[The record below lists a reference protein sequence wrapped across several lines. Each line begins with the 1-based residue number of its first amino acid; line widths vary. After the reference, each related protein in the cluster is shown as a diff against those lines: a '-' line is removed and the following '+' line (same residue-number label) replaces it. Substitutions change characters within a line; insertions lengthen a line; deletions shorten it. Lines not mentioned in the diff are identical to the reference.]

1 MVNFKFRR
9 IIVGLGIFACLFTGC
24 GQEIVSTEE
33 EAIQES
39 VTETMTSEQASASEE
54 SDTSVTINI
63 ADVTAEQLKQ
73 VTMSIETIQQNSD
86 WEAMESIPD
95 DLKPEYIMLA
105 YQEKTLLYGQDP
117 NQERDYELIATLITY
132 QNSSYVKEIISSAI
146 IKNMIIPE
154 NALTFYY
161 VMPDDIQEDLHEL
174 MGE

>member
-1 MVNFKFRR
+1 MKK
-9 IIVGLGIFACLFTGC
+9 IIGVLLIFALLLTGC
-24 GQEIVSTEE
+24 GHNTEE
-33 EAIQES
+33 EKKQGKIELY
-39 VTETMTSEQASASEE
+39 SAQDNKLLLTIDNQ
-54 SDTSVTINI
+54 DTVNKLLN
-63 ADVTAEQLKQ
+63 A
-73 VTMSIETIQQNSD
+73 SD